1 MNMYDA
7 YAVVT
12 SSPSCVEGD
21 VELMAE
27 KKEKRKPQ
35 AEEQGLYRDKI
46 VTRDELVGGEDKLVR
61 GSPRVWRA
69 PLSGCAIHC
78 RSGGRRWLK

>member
-12 SSPSCVEGD
+12 SSSFCVEGD
-21 VELMAE
+21 VELMEAE
-27 KKEKRKPQ
+27 KKKKENHRP
-35 AEEQGLYRDKI
+35 DKI